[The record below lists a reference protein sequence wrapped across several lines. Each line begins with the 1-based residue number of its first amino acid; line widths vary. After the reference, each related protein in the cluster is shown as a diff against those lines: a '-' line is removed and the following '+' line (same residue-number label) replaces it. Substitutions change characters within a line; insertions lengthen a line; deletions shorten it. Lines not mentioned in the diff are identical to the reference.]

1 MAPPAPE
8 SGPPGTTSAPA
19 PRPPVLPPRTDGPAR
34 ERHGPGPGPAPGNPA
49 PGRPG
54 TATPPGRAAAVA
66 GGPPQRPGGGGSG
79 GPPPPGAAGARRAEL
94 PPVHEAVICV
104 AAPGLVISPEHGQL
118 TGRGVEGIYRSGRRL
133 LARCVLR
140 VAGRDLVALQ
150 GRSLGADRAAFTA
163 TVRTG
168 VEPGPDPDI
177 GVERVRHADG
187 TERIT
192 VRSFATRPLRLP
204 VEVSLGTDL
213 AELGAVAAG
222 RAGPELAAG
231 VHAAGLRWSSGEALA
246 VTTAEPAPDD
256 ALATAGLLRWE
267 LELGPGE
274 SRTIELRTTGD
285 RAARA
290 PAGQVANP
298 LAGARAEGDDPRAEA
313 WLRTSL
319 DDLRALLLRDPA
331 EPADAFA
338 AAGVPWRLGLAPAE
352 SLWAAR
358 MALPLGTGLAAATLR
373 TLARSQAGGR
383 GPGAGK
389 IPGPLRAA
397 GPQLPPGCTGTEA
410 TLGFP
415 AVLAEARRWGLPEE
429 EVARLL
435 PAAERCLVWLRGA
448 LGPDGFLPDPD
459 PGPRRCETQAHA
471 HRAALLGADLLDG
484 CGRAGASEWREWA
497 AALRERFLD
506 RFWIDGPDGGRP
518 AAALHPDGRPLPR
531 LTGAAAH
538 LLDTGLLGGGRLAP
552 GLLDR
557 VRTEQLARLLGTPA
571 MDCGWGL
578 RSMAA
583 REPGHN
589 PFGHHS
595 GAVRA
600 HESAVAVAGLA
611 QAGYDKEAAGLLRG
625 LLDAAETFGY
635 RLPEMYAAEQRTSG
649 SAPLPHPAACRPAA
663 VAAAAGI
670 HVLTALAGIR
680 PDAPAS
686 TVAVT
691 PRAGAPLG
699 ALRLAGLRVAG
710 EPFTVR
716 ISRLGVGMVEEAAD
730 GLQLGG

>member
-1 MAPPAPE
+1 MPGQPVGGM
-8 SGPPGTTSAPA
+8 SGQ
-19 PRPPVLPPRTDGPAR
+19 PV
-34 ERHGPGPGPAPGNPA
+34 
-49 PGRPG
+49 
-54 TATPPGRAAAVA
+54 
-66 GGPPQRPGGGGSG
+66 GGGSG
-79 GPPPPGAAGARRAEL
+79 QSSGGGPGQPSGGGPGHPFGAGTVGRTEL
-94 PPVHEAVICV
+94 PPVHGAVICV
-104 AAPGLVISPEHGQL
+104 AAPCLVISPEHGQL
-118 TGRGVEGIYRSGRRL
+118 TGRGIDGIYRSGRRL
-133 LARCVLR
+133 LSRCVLR
-140 VAGRDLVALQ
+140 VAGRDPVAVQ
-150 GRSLGADRAAFTA
+150 GRSLGADRASFTA

-168 VEPGPDPDI
+168 VEAGPDPDI

-192 VRSFATRPLRLP
+192 LRNFAARPLRLP

-213 AELGAVAAG
+213 AELAAVAAG

-231 VHAAGLRWSSGEALA
+231 VHAAGLRWSTGEALA

-256 ALATAGLLRWE
+256 ALASAGLLRWQ

-274 SRTIELRTTGD
+274 SRSIELRTTRD
-285 RAARA
+285 RSARA

-298 LAGARAEGDDPRAEA
+298 LSAARAEGDDPRAEA
-313 WLRTSL
+313 WFRTSL
-319 DDLRALLLRDPA
+319 EDLRALLLRDPEA
-331 EPADAFA
+331 PGDAFA

-373 TLARSQAGGR
+373 TLARGQAGGR

-389 IPGPLRAA
+389 ISGPLRAA

-435 PAAERCLVWLRGA
+435 PVAERCLDWLRGA
-448 LGPDGFLPDPD
+448 LGEDGFLADPD

-471 HRAALLGADLLDG
+471 HRAALLGADLLAD
-484 CGRAGASEWREWA
+484 CGRPGAAEWREWA
-497 AALRERFLD
+497 AELRERFRA

-538 LLDTGLLGGGRLAP
+538 LLDTGLLGGGQVAP
-552 GLLDR
+552 GLLDP
-557 VRTEQLARLLGTPA
+557 VRTEHLARLLGAPA
-571 MDCGWGL
+571 MDSGWGL

-589 PFGHHS
+589 PFGHRS

-600 HESAVAVAGLA
+600 YESALAVSGLA
-611 QAGYDKEAAGLLRG
+611 QAGFEKEAAGLLRG

-635 RLPEMYAAEQRTSG
+635 RLPEMYAAEQRTAG

-670 HVLTALAGIR
+670 HALTALAGIR
-680 PDAPAS
+680 PDAPAG

-699 ALRLAGLRVAG
+699 ALRLSGLRVSG

-716 ISRLGVGMVEEAAD
+716 ISRLGVGMVEEAGD
-730 GLQLGG
+730 GLQLRS

>member
-1 MAPPAPE
+1 M
-8 SGPPGTTSAPA
+8 
-19 PRPPVLPPRTDGPAR
+19 
-34 ERHGPGPGPAPGNPA
+34 
-49 PGRPG
+49 
-54 TATPPGRAAAVA
+54 
-66 GGPPQRPGGGGSG
+66 
-79 GPPPPGAAGARRAEL
+79 
-94 PPVHEAVICV
+94 PPVHGSVICV

-118 TGRGVEGIYRSGRRL
+118 TGRGIEGIYRAGRRL
-133 LARCVLR
+133 LSRCVLR
-140 VAGRDLVALQ
+140 VGGRDPVSVQ
-150 GRSLGADRAAFTA
+150 GRSLGADRASFTA

-168 VEPGPDPDI
+168 VEAGPDPDI

-192 VRSFATRPLRLP
+192 LRSFAARPLRLP

-213 AELGAVAAG
+213 AELAAVAAG
-222 RAGPELAAG
+222 RAGPELAAA
-231 VHAAGLRWSSGEALA
+231 VHAGGLRWSAGDALA
-246 VTTAEPAPDD
+246 VTVADPAPDD
-256 ALATAGLLRWE
+256 ALASAGMLRWE
-267 LELGPGE
+267 LPLGPGE
-274 SRTIELRTTGD
+274 SRTIELRTSRD
-285 RAARA
+285 RTTRA
-290 PAGQVANP
+290 PAGRVANP
-298 LAGARAEGDDPRAEA
+298 LSDARAEGDDPRADA
-313 WLRTSL
+313 WFRTSL
-319 DDLRALLLRDPA
+319 DDLRALLLRDPE
-331 EPADAFA
+331 EPGDAFA

-373 TLARSQAGGR
+373 TLARTQTGGR
-383 GPGAGK
+383 GADAGK

-397 GPQLPPGCTGTEA
+397 GAQLPPGCTGTEA

-415 AVLAEARRWGLPEE
+415 AVLAEARRWGLAED

-435 PAAERCLVWLRGA
+435 PAAEACLNWLREA
-448 LGPDGFLPDPD
+448 LGSDGFLADPD
-459 PGPRRCETQAHA
+459 PGPRRVETQAHA
-471 HRAALLGADLLDG
+471 HRAALLGADLLAA
-484 CGRAGASEWREWA
+484 CGRPGAAEWREWA
-497 AALRERFLD
+497 AALGERFRD

-538 LLDTGLLGGGRLAP
+538 LLDTGLLGGARLAP

-557 VRTEQLARLLGTPA
+557 VRTEQLARLLGSPA

-589 PFGHHS
+589 PFGHRA

-600 HESAVAVAGLA
+600 YESAIAVAGLI
-611 QAGYDKEAAGLLRG
+611 QAGFEKEAAGLLRG
-625 LLDAAETFGY
+625 LLDASEAFDH
-635 RLPEMYAAEQRTSG
+635 RLPEMYAGEQRTAD

-670 HVLTALAGIR
+670 HALTALAGIR
-680 PDAPAS
+680 PDAPAG
-686 TVAVT
+686 TVAVA
-691 PRAGAPLG
+691 PPAGAPLG
-699 ALRLAGLRVAG
+699 ALRLSDLRVAG